1 MKIHTQLL
9 GVIVL
14 VLIAKNLAPAQ
25 TEQTITAPNGDP
37 RPIATMIAQLRKGR
51 GLPITYEDPRY
62 LFAGDLQD
70 VTEQVRR
77 ANDTETLSRTE
88 RIIVPKGKA
97 FTFVY
102 SSNDMSTAA
111 GSLETIRRMLSEYA
125 RIGGPVFAATDD
137 GKRLHVIPQQAADEA
152 GRLVP
157 QTPVLD
163 TSISIT
169 PRARNGLALLSEICA
184 AVSVSSRVQ
193 VEVGT
198 VPGNLLAQYSSAK
211 GFDNKPARQVL
222 GELLDGLHSSH
233 TLVWDLYN
241 DLDGYALNIK

>member
-1 MKIHTQLL
+1 MHMAS
-9 GVIVL
+9 VIVL
-14 VLIAKNLAPAQ
+14 ALGFANLASAQ
-25 TEQTITAPNGDP
+25 NELTISAPNGDA
-37 RPIATMIAQLRKGR
+37 RPISTILAQLRKAQ
-51 GLPITYEDPRY
+51 GLSITYEDPRY
-62 LFAGDLQD
+62 RFAGDLQD

-77 ANDTETLSRTE
+77 VDDTEASSRAE
-88 RIIVPKGKA
+88 RIVVPKGKP

-102 SSNDMSTAA
+102 SAKDVSTGS
-111 GSLETIRRMLSEYA
+111 GSLKTIRRMLSEYA

-137 GKRLHVIPQQAADEA
+137 GKRLHVVPQQAADEA
-152 GRLVP
+152 GKLVS
-157 QTPVLD
+157 QTSVLD
-163 TSISIT
+163 TSISIAPGT
-169 PRARNGLALLSEICA
+169 RNGLDLLSEICA
-184 AVSVSSRVQ
+184 AVSVSSRVR